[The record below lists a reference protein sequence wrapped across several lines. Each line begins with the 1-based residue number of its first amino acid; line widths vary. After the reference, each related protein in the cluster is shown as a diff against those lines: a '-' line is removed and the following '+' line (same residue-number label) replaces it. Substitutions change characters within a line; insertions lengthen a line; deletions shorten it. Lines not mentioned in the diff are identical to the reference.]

1 MTSSTPPVLRWVVR
15 VVLLALVYALSGRLS
30 MLLAVPP
37 GFASAIFPPVGIAL
51 GAVLIGGSP
60 MLIGAF
66 IGSTMLNV
74 SISVSA
80 GAPLSIGLLPVA
92 MGIAAGS
99 TFQVGVGALLIRVAL
114 RGDLTLRHERDIVL
128 FLLLGGPLSCLIGA
142 SVGVAVLHEANIVPA
157 AEVMHN
163 WFNWWVGDSIG
174 VLVMTPLML
183 IFFAQPRDVWR
194 ARINTVAIPLLIAS
208 VLVICAFLWSSK
220 SEQQQNSQRFFQQ
233 AQMMASSVKKRLDL
247 NINAVRAL
255 ERFFSSSQNVSRQE
269 FSRFVADMKTTYPS
283 IHALSWNPRVRAD
296 QRKDF
301 ERWLSE
307 EGLSDKGIL
316 ERNQQ
321 GQWIKAGERDQYVVV
336 TYIEPQPENQ
346 KLVGVDIAVDS
357 VRHSAMQRAAT
368 LGELAISGPVTLL
381 QEAQT
386 QKSVLLYYP
395 VYAEGDIPATQ
406 AERENSIRGFATAAV
421 RMGDLIHIALAEY
434 PSKNYQLQLLDVT
447 EPAREALIVGGINA
461 LPPYAQRM
469 IWQEEWSV
477 AGRVWQLRIAPS
489 LAYLSTQHSQ
499 QSWAILAGGLILS
512 SLLGA
517 FLLSTSGRTYRIQQL
532 VNERTLALS
541 SILSNAVEAIIS
553 FDDRYQI
560 LAANPA
566 AGALFG
572 CDNTTLTGRNLCT
585 LIPALEQE
593 RDHVLGLTREF
604 SAHRVDGQNI
614 AVEVSLSLVD
624 INGQRTY
631 TCMGHDVSERKKMER
646 LKSEFVATV
655 SHELRTPLT
664 SISGALGLLANGV
677 VGLLPVKAQSL
688 VDIAKSNSERLIAI
702 VNDILD
708 IERLESGQINI
719 KPEVLELLPLLR
731 LAIEQNEGYA
741 ERYRVRLRL
750 DQTPPT
756 SASIKV
762 LVDQQRFLQIM
773 ANLISNAIKF
783 SPPEHDVTVN
793 IELAEHSVKIEVS
806 DQGAGVPE
814 EFRDRIFQKF
824 AQADA
829 TDARQRGGTG
839 LGLSITKVLV
849 ERMQGYIN
857 YHSVAGKGSTF
868 YVIFPLQ

>member
-15 VVLLALVYALSGRLS
+15 VLLLALVYAISGRLS

-51 GAVLIGGSP
+51 GATLIWGSP
-60 MLIGAF
+60 MLMGAF
-66 IGSTMLNV
+66 IGSTLLNV

-92 MGIAAGS
+92 MGIAVGS
-99 TFQVGVGALLIRVAL
+99 TFQVWVGSTLVRFAL

-128 FLLLGGPLSCLIGA
+128 FLSLGGPLSCLIGA
-142 SVGVAVLHEANIVPA
+142 SVGVSVLHAANIVPA
-157 AEVMHN
+157 AEIMRN

-174 VLVMTPLML
+174 VLVMAPLML

-208 VLVICAFLWSSK
+208 ILVISAFLWSSK
-220 SEQQQNSQRFFQQ
+220 SEQAQNAQRFSQQ
-233 AQMMASSVKKRLDL
+233 AQMMASSVKERLDL
-247 NINAVRAL
+247 NINAVRSL
-255 ERFFSSSQNVSRQE
+255 ERFFSSSQAVSRQE

-283 IHALSWNPRVRAD
+283 IHALSWNPNVRAD

-301 ERWLSE
+301 ERWLRE
-307 EGLSDKGIL
+307 EGLSGAGIQ
-316 ERNQQ
+316 EKNQQ
-321 GQWIKAGERDQYVVV
+321 GQWIQAGERDQYVVV
-336 TYIEPQPENQ
+336 TYIEPQPENH
-346 KLVGVDIAVDS
+346 KLAGIDIAVDP
-357 VRHSAMQRAAT
+357 VRHQALQRAARS
-368 LGELAISGPVTLL
+368 GKLAISGAVTLL
-381 QEAQT
+381 QEAQS

-395 VYAEGDIPATQ
+395 VYDNGEMPATQ
-406 AERENSIRGFATAAV
+406 AERETRIRGFATAAV
-421 RMGDLIHIALAEY
+421 RMGDLITIALAEY
-434 PSKNYQLQLLDVT
+434 PPKEYQLQLLDVT
-447 EPAREALIVGGINA
+447 DPATEETIVGAIKN
-461 LPPYAQRM
+461 LPLYAQNM
-469 IWQEEWSV
+469 IWQEEWAV
-477 AGRVWQLRIAPS
+477 AGRVWRLRIAPS
-489 LAYLSTQHSQ
+489 LDYLSTQHSQ

-517 FLLSTSGRTYRIQQL
+517 FLLSTSGRTHRIQQL

-560 LAANPA
+560 LAANPS
-566 AGALFG
+566 AGVLFG
-572 CDNTTLTGRNLCT
+572 CENTALTGQNVCR

-593 RDHVLGLTREF
+593 RDHLLGLTREL

-664 SISGALGLLANGV
+664 SINGALGLLANRV
-677 VGLLPVKAQSL
+677 VGVLPDKAQSL

-719 KPEVLELLPLLR
+719 QLEVLELLPLLR
-731 LAIEQNEGYA
+731 LAIGQNEGYA

-750 DQTPPT
+750 DLTMPAD
-756 SASIKV
+756 ASIKV

-783 SPPEHDVTVN
+783 SPPEHEVTVGV
-793 IELAEHSVKIEVS
+793 ERAEHSVRIDVS

-857 YHSVAGKGSTF
+857 YHSVPGKGSTF
-868 YVIFPLQ
+868 YVVFPLQ